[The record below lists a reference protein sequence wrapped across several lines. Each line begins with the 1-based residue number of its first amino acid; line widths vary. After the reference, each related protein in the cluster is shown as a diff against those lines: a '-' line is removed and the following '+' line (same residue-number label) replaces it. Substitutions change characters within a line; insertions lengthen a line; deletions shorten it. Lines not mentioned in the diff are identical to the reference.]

1 MVPHHILISK
11 LERYDFE
18 GGSIQWI
25 RNCLDGHSQWV
36 VVNGSMSRQRSMMS
50 AVPQRSIFRLALF
63 NIFISDMGSLSVYLD
78 SGIACTL
85 RRFADD
91 TKLRGAA
98 ETTEGNDAI
107 PRDLAGNVGPREANE
122 GPKG

>member
-50 AVPQRSIFRLALF
+50 AVPQQSIFRLALF

-107 PRDLAGNVGPREANE
+107 QRDLA
-122 GPKG
+122 